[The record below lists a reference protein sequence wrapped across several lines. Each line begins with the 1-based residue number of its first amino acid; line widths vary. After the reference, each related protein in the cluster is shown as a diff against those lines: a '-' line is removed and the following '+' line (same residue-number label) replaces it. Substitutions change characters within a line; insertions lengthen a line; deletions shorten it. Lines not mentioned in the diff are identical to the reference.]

1 MPRMATC
8 ILYLSL
14 LVGDLDE
21 KWTLYII
28 ELREYGTIVAVSA
41 TIFHLKA
48 QTNIKLVHLS
58 CDIQK

>member
-8 ILYLSL
+8 ILHLSL

-21 KWTLYII
+21 KWTLYVI
-28 ELREYGTIVAVSA
+28 EFREYGASVAVSA

-48 QTNIKLVHLS
+48 QANVKLVHPS
-58 CDIQK
+58 WDT